1 MSFQVQLDSSGQSL
15 GDRFFHFRNLDN
27 RSLSRLILSQ
37 SVTTQHIAST
47 TSPAPHPR
55 LDFGVSP
62 NYVSRL
68 RPVMIRVAVQS
79 AWFRGGMQGM

>member
-37 SVTTQHIAST
+37 SVTTQHISST
-47 TSPAPHPR
+47 TSLSASPR

-62 NYVSRL
+62 NCASRQ
-68 RPVMIRVAVQS
+68 REC
-79 AWFRGGMQGM
+79 